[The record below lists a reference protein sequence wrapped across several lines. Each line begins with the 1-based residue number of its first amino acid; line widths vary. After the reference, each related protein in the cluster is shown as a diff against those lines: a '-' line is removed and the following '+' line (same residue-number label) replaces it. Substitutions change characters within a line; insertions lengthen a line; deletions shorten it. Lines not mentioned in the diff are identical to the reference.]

1 MSQFPM
7 KSKYGMVVLE
17 QVGGR
22 SPRRWKVSFINEKQ
36 PVLFGT
42 IGRLTFVEHKNI
54 KLRDKARHEIMRK
67 WSKFLESP
75 YHHASCDLAI
85 LQGDS
90 IDIQTNLDAFE
101 DAYYDRLLPLEHRVA
116 LFEKRRA
123 KLDKQLVD
131 LLWCADPN
139 REWIEPDFSKDV
151 CKVHADQL
159 LSPPK

>member
-116 LFEKRRA
+116 L
-123 KLDKQLVD
+123 
-131 LLWCADPN
+131 WCADPN

>member
-101 DAYYDRLLPLEHRVA
+101 DAYYDRLLPLERRVA
-116 LFEKRRA
+116 LFEKKKA
-123 KLDKQLVD
+123 LLDKQAKE
-131 LLWCADPN
+131 LLWCADPMK
-139 REWIEPDFSKDV
+139 EWIEPDFKSV
-151 CKVHADQL
+151 EYRVHADQL